1 VAVPLPIL
9 TCGHDAAQTI
19 TKGINAGACKICIH
33 RQRASA
39 YYRNNPEKVS
49 AYWKRKRE
57 SGHDWR
63 RLNVEKALFNGAKQR
78 AKIKGHEFSIT
89 VDDIVIPETCPVL
102 GIKLQLGGG
111 RTIGASPTI
120 DRVNNAF
127 GYVKG
132 NIVVMSWRANRI
144 KSDATPEEIEALAK
158 WVKKLCK

>member
-1 VAVPLPIL
+1 
-9 TCGHDAAQTI
+9 
-19 TKGINAGACKICIH
+19 
-33 RQRASA
+33 
-39 YYRNNPEKVS
+39 
-49 AYWKRKRE
+49 
-57 SGHDWR
+57 
-63 RLNVEKALFNGAKQR
+63 VEKALFNGAKQR

-158 WVKKLCK
+158 WVKSLCK